1 MKGGDTMS
9 PLEIKRY
16 TELENE
22 YKTVINWH
30 RIYGCTENGEIINGM
45 VYIVNGHAVET
56 IWEK

>member
-1 MKGGDTMS
+1 MTAS
-9 PLEIKRY
+9 EIKRLVQ
-16 TELENE
+16 LENQ
-22 YKTVINWH
+22 YKSPVNWH